1 MPELFLNDI
10 ISIAMFLGVIAIVL
24 SGFPVAFALA
34 GGAFGF
40 AMIGAAAGVF
50 DTSILGFL
58 PSRVYG
64 VMTNE
69 VLVAIL
75 LFVFMGIVLE
85 KSRIAEEMLEAIG
98 LAFRQINGGLG
109 FGVLIVGM
117 LLAASTGIVGA
128 TVVTMGLLSLPTM
141 IRNGYSVPLSTG
153 IICASGTLG
162 QIIPPSILL
171 IILGDQLSS
180 AYLKAMQEAGN
191 FGFDPLSI
199 IDLFAGA
206 LLPGLM
212 LVAIYAAYLV
222 FLAIFFP
229 RTCPP
234 MQSDGARTSMWRL
247 VLVMLPALCLILI
260 VLGTILTGIATPT
273 EAAGVGAAGALFIA
287 ALKGRLSLPVMTQI
301 TRSALIV
308 TSMIFMIFIGASI
321 FSLVFRGFGGD
332 ELVERILTSLPG
344 GRIGA
349 IAFVLILMFVM
360 GFFLEYAEIVL
371 ITIPIVGPV
380 IFQMDVDPIWFGV
393 MVGVTLQTSFL
404 TPPFGFALFY
414 LRGVAPPEVTTSA
427 IYRGIVPFV
436 LLQLLAVGLLMAFP
450 AIATW
455 LPNNA
460 L

>member
-10 ISIAMFLGVIAIVL
+10 LSIAMFLGVIVIVL

-50 DTSILGFL
+50 DTSVLGFL

-69 VLVAIL
+69 VLAAIL
-75 LFVFMGIVLE
+75 LFVFMGVVLE
-85 KSRIAEEMLEAIG
+85 KSRIAEEMLESIG
-98 LAFRQINGGLG
+98 LAFRQIHGGLG

-171 IILGDQLSS
+171 IILGDQLAS
-180 AYLKAMQEAGN
+180 AYLKAMQASGS
-191 FGFDPLSI
+191 FGFVPLSI
-199 IDLFAGA
+199 LDLFAGA

-212 LVAIYAAYLV
+212 LVGIYALYLIAV
-222 FLAIFFP
+222 AFFFP

-234 MQSDGARTSMWRL
+234 MQSEGTPPSMLRL
-247 VLVMLPALCLILI
+247 FLVMLPALGLILI
-260 VLGTILTGIATPT
+260 VLGSILSGIATPT
-273 EAAGVGAAGALFIA
+273 EAAGVGAAGALLIA
-287 ALKGRLSLPVMTQI
+287 LLKGRLSFGVLTGI

-349 IAFVLILMFVM
+349 ITFVLLLMFVM

-380 IFQMDVDPIWFGV
+380 IFQMDVNPIWFGV
-393 MVGVTLQTSFL
+393 MVGVCLQTSFL

-414 LRGVAPPEVTTSA
+414 LRGVAPPEVTTGA

-436 LLQLLAVGLLMAFP
+436 MLQILAVGLLLAFP
-450 AIATW
+450 QIATW
-455 LPNNA
+455 LPEA
-460 L
+460 IL

>member
-10 ISIAMFLGVIAIVL
+10 LSITMFIGVITIVL
-24 SGFPVAFALA
+24 LGYPVAFALA

-40 AMIGAAAGVF
+40 AMIGAMAGVF

-75 LFVFMGIVLE
+75 LFVFMGVVLE

-98 LAFRQINGGLG
+98 LAFRQVNGGLG

-141 IRNGYSVPLSTG
+141 IRNGYSVPLATG

-212 LVAIYAAYLV
+212 LVGIYAAYLLL
-222 FLAIFFP
+222 LAIFCP

-234 MQSDGARTSMWRL
+234 MQTVGSRTSIWRL
-247 VLVMLPALCLILI
+247 AIVMLPALCLILI
-260 VLGTILTGIATPT
+260 VLGSILSGIATPT
-273 EAAGVGAAGALFIA
+273 EAAGVGAAGALVIA
-287 ALKGRLSLPVMTQI
+287 AFKGRLSLPVLTQI

-414 LRGVAPPEVTTSA
+414 LRGVAPAGVTTGA
-427 IYRGIVPFV
+427 IYRGIIPFV
-436 LLQLLAVGLLMAFP
+436 LLQLLAVCLLMAFP
-450 AIATW
+450 VIVTW
-455 LPNNA
+455 LPGTV

>member
-10 ISIAMFLGVIAIVL
+10 LSIAMFAGVIAIVL
-24 SGFPVAFALA
+24 SGYPVAFALA

-75 LFVFMGIVLE
+75 LFVFMGVVLE

-98 LAFRQINGGLG
+98 LAFRKVNGGLG

-180 AYLKAMQEAGN
+180 AYLKAMQTAGN
-191 FGFDPLSI
+191 FGFEPLSI
-199 IDLFAGA
+199 LDLFAGA

-212 LVAIYAAYLV
+212 LVGIYAAYLV

-234 MQSDGARTSMWRL
+234 MQSEGAPPSMWRL
-247 VLVMLPALCLILI
+247 VSGMLPALCLILI
-260 VLGTILTGIATPT
+260 VLGSILSGIATPT

-287 ALKGRLSLPVMTQI
+287 AIKRRLSFPVVTQI

-332 ELVERILTSLPG
+332 QLVERILTSLPG

-349 IAFVLILMFVM
+349 IAFVLVLMFVM

-380 IFQMDVDPIWFGV
+380 IFQMDVNPIWFGV
-393 MVGVTLQTSFL
+393 MVGVCLQTSFL

-414 LRGVAPPEVTTSA
+414 LRGVAPPEVTTGA

-436 LLQLLAVGLLMAFP
+436 LLQIIAVGLLMVFP
-450 AIATW
+450 QIATW
-455 LPNNA
+455 LPDHV